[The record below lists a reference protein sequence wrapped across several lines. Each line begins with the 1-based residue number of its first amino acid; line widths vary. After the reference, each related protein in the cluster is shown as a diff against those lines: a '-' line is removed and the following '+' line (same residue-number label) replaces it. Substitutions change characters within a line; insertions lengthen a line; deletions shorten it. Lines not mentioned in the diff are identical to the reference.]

1 MAQYLCKIL
10 DRDARLL
17 RMVPFTAESDR
28 DAINQA
34 ILLQFVTSLA
44 AGFQVCEG
52 ARLVLSFQNHRPAWR
67 TEPQAVEQLGPKAAR
82 RKAQAAVDT
91 PAPPSAAPKPPAH

>member
-17 RMVPFTAESDR
+17 RMVPFMADGDR

-34 ILLQFVTSLA
+34 ILLQLVTSLA

-52 ARLVLSFQNHRPAWR
+52 TRLVLSFQNHRPAWR
-67 TEPQAVEQLGPKAAR
+67 SEPQAAEQFAPKGR
-82 RKAQAAVDT
+82 RKAQTAAES
-91 PAPPSAAPKPPAH
+91 ASSQGAASKPSAH